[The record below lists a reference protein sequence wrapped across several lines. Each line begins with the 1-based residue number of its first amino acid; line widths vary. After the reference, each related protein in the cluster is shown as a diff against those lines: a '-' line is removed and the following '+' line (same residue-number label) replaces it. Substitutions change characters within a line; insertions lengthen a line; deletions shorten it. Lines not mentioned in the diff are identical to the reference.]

1 MTVNPSQNNKID
13 KVEHAIADYW
23 HSEAV
28 DVVLFR
34 EASKLLFM
42 PSLPL
47 IICDHVT
54 KNVL

>member
-1 MTVNPSQNNKID
+1 MSGFGVFSPITVYPSQNNKID

-34 EASKLLFM
+34 EASKFLFM
-42 PSLPL
+42 PSLQ
-47 IICDHVT
+47 IF
-54 KNVL
+54 